1 MADLQDRY
9 YNIDL
14 VTNSIELVNK
24 WLQAT
29 WKMYYPEDKRLTGSV
44 VRNVSDL
51 RSFAADNPGLEYPTA
66 QLTIVSIGPDP
77 EKGGLSKKFI
87 PVVTGR
93 TENSER
99 IVVANNIPV
108 RIGLG
113 LTVRTD
119 SLDDIVKLAYIL
131 VFAAPKISLKVQN
144 DSGFVFENGLQID
157 PELTIPNADLGTPS
171 KEYLFET
178 TLILSTW
185 MTRERVQGVIRQVRF
200 EVVDS
205 GGISIPLGDFPTF
218 DALVD
223 SKLTYTEIVDKDS
236 VHYKHDRSS

>member
-1 MADLQDRY
+1 MADQQDRY

-14 VTNSIELVNK
+14 VTNSIELVAK
-24 WLQAT
+24 WLQGT
-29 WKMYYPEDKRLTGSV
+29 WKMYYPEDTQLITDV

-51 RSFAADNPGLEYPTA
+51 RSLSADNPKLEYPVA

-77 EKGGLSKKFI
+77 DKGGLSKKYI

-99 IVVANNIPV
+99 ITVANNIPV

-131 VFAAPKISLKVQN
+131 VFAAPRVSIKVQN
-144 DSGFVFENGLQID
+144 DAGFVFENGLQID
-157 PELTIPNADLGTPS
+157 PDLTVPNADLGSPS
-171 KEYLFET
+171 KEYLFES
-178 TLILSTW
+178 TLILTTW
-185 MTRERVQGVIRQVRF
+185 MTRERIQGVIRQVRF

-236 VHYKHDRSS
+236 VHYKRDRSS